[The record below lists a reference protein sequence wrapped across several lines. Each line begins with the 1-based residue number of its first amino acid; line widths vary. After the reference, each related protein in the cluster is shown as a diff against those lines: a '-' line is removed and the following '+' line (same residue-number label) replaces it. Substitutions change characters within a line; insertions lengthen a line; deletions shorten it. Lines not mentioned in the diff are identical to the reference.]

1 MLQPNVALS
10 LLCKLDNE
18 TNEMN
23 TNTYCKEYIHYLA
36 LCSAGGG
43 NPRHACHH
51 WHVAEES
58 LAHLHFILLLLLKIS
73 PHNTA
78 ALLLLPNFFALYS
91 VLGIS
96 SQRKY
101 D

>member
-36 LCSAGGG
+36 LCSAGGATLG
-43 NPRHACHH
+43 MLATTGTWQKNH
-51 WHVAEES
+51 WHTY
-58 LAHLHFILLLLLKIS
+58 IL
-73 PHNTA
+73 
-78 ALLLLPNFFALYS
+78 FY
-91 VLGIS
+91 
-96 SQRKY
+96 Y
-101 D
+101 YY